1 MYNLFLLQLFCYM
14 SQTRYQLNWY
24 FVTYVVGFCYMAMLK
39 VLHYFLYMLQKIS
52 RIWKKR
58 YKTDVTYAEK
68 ICYTRNVFVTLIERA
83 GLIHLSDLTALGGG
97 SRLAIYCRLMPSVC
111 LLLLPVTII

>member
-1 MYNLFLLQLFCYM
+1 MFKMYNLFLLQLFCYM

-24 FVTYVVGFCYMAMLK
+24 FVTYIVGFCYMPMLK
-39 VLHYFLYMLQKIS
+39 VLHYFLYMSQKNS

-68 ICYTRNVFVTLIERA
+68 ICYTRNVFVTLIGRA

-97 SRLAIYCRLMPSVC
+97 SRLAFYCRQTPSVC
-111 LLLLPVTII
+111 HQIIRV